1 MTHLFNAVVDL
12 FNYLSGRMGLPY
24 HELNILIYTFL
35 VPATWWAIVW
45 WRMQRLLGIALLH
58 MALPLFHYVQ
68 TAQHSIR
75 FYNAN
80 VAALLYL
87 GGNTEEGYIKVS
99 IVAGIVLPALIYLT
113 LLFVPKRWLVQLYFA
128 LLLANMAWYTWA
140 LTRF

>member
-80 VAALLYL
+80 IAALLYL
-87 GGNTEEGYIKVS
+87 GGNTEEGYINVS
-99 IVAGIVLPALIYLT
+99 IVAGIVLPALIYLA
-113 LLFVPKRWLVQLYFA
+113 LLFVPKRWLIQLYFA